1 MNLLIQSNP
10 TGNYMFK
17 IDKRNTRTR
26 NKIDQS

>member
-1 MNLLIQSNP
+1 MNHLKQSNP

-17 IDKRNTRTR
+17 TDKRNTRTR